1 MKISTFIASRFRPRL
16 IFPLLRV
23 LNGIP
28 LLRNITV
35 LYDPNI
41 IQKNSNVILPGKL
54 TELDKP
60 GYKLVVNL
68 NDHIGYWSYVRQR
81 PFEQSVYH
89 IAKRLGLGQDDAILD
104 IGANIG
110 TASIPV
116 CAELGCELIAIEASK
131 ANAALLL
138 KNASLNGIRMQAHIL
153 ALTSQDDANTYMPL
167 YVRSGNSGANS
178 LLESWSSSDSGKQ
191 FEMVPTKTLDQIM
204 LDEDL
209 VQRVKIV
216 KIDVEGAESHVIKGG
231 KEFFSRC
238 PALVLMEYRI
248 DVLGDELKSEMSDL
262 IEFMKQYYDLF
273 GLGEQGQ
280 EFAFDPKAAY
290 ENILFR
296 PKPSAHPAAKAN

>member
-1 MKISTFIASRFRPRL
+1 MKVSTFIASRFRPRL

-28 LLRNITV
+28 RLRNITI

-41 IQKNSNVILPGKL
+41 IQKNSDVILPDKL
-54 TELDKP
+54 SALNKP
-60 GYKLVVNL
+60 GYKLIINL
-68 NDHIGYWSYVRQR
+68 NDHIGYWSYIRQR

-89 IAKRLGLGQDDAILD
+89 IANRLGLGKDDAILD

-110 TASIPV
+110 TASVPA
-116 CAELGCELIAIEASK
+116 CAELGCELVAIEASK

-138 KNASLNGIRMQAHIL
+138 RNASLNGIRMQAHIL
-153 ALTSQDDANTYMPL
+153 ALTSEDDANTYMPL

-178 LLESWSSSDSGKQ
+178 LLESWSSADSSKQ

-209 VQRVKIV
+209 LRRIKIV
-216 KIDVEGAESHVIKGG
+216 KIDVEGAEPHVVKGG
-231 KEFFSRC
+231 RKFFSRC
-238 PALVLMEYRI
+238 PALVLMEYRV
-248 DVLGDELKSEMSDL
+248 DVLRDDLKSEMSEL
-262 IEFMKQYYDLF
+262 IEFMKQYYDIF
-273 GLGEQGQ
+273 GLGEWGQ
-280 EFAFDPKAAY
+280 ELEFDPRVAY

-296 PKPSAHPAAKAN
+296 PKPSVRLDAKAR